1 MENDLLQAIE
11 AQVEEWHIASQ
22 MSKERIK
29 NLSPYHEGFRNG
41 QIEALERVLSLIKL
55 GEVNNEIYGI

>member
-1 MENDLLQAIE
+1 METDLLKAIE

-41 QIEALERVLSLIKL
+41 EINAWEKVLALIKL
-55 GEVNNEIYGI
+55 GEVNNGD